1 MEWTQTDKFKTGTI
15 AAKVTDRAVYVAERR
30 V

>member
-15 AAKVTDRAVYVAERR
+15 AAKVTDRAIYVAERR